1 MKRKSS
7 VTTLFLDIGGVL
19 LTDGWDQNA
28 RKRAAMNFDLELS
41 EIEEKHHLVFETF
54 EEGKISIDEYLN
66 LVIFYK
72 KRAYSKS
79 QFRRFMF
86 AQSKPFPEMIK
97 LMTGLKARKDLK
109 IAVVSNE
116 ACELNSY
123 RINKFKL
130 DDFVDFY
137 ISSCYVH
144 LRKPDPE
151 IFRLALNIAHVSPE
165 QVLYIDNQPLFVKI
179 AEGLGIPGYH
189 HTDYITTLEY
199 LTSIDLLPEK
209 TDIISHNQ

>member
-19 LTDGWDQNA
+19 LTDGWDSNA
-28 RKRAAMNFDLELS
+28 RKRAAANFDLELS

-72 KRAYSKS
+72 KRAFSKS

-86 AQSKPFPEMIK
+86 GQSKPFPEIIR
-97 LMTGLKARKDLK
+97 LMADLKKINRLK

-165 QVLYIDNQPLFVKI
+165 QVLYIDNQPLFVRI
-179 AEGLGIPGYH
+179 AEGLGIPSFH
-189 HTDYITTLEY
+189 HTDYITTLEF
-199 LTSIDLLPEK
+199 LKLHDLLPQK
-209 TDIISHNQ
+209 KIIK